1 MVRSGGPFG
10 PWNRSDTEAYVIF
23 LP

>member
-1 MVRSGGPFG
+1 MVRSGRLFG